1 MERKQELK
9 PTPLDQLAK
18 MNQEV
23 VALPGWT
30 DDVPFYA
37 RLRKLSLYDL
47 IQAGKIPNE
56 LLEIANEFALPRQG
70 HNPVAKL
77 DKEGKL
83 DGDGIKK
90 FHQFLDHVA
99 RLALIEPTYDQV
111 VEHAGCITQE
121 QKQAILL
128 YAIAGVRVLESFR
141 SQPRPSNAGGGDS
154 ENVGSQT
161 E

>member
-1 MERKQELK
+1 MERKHELK

-23 VALPGWT
+23 VPLPGWT
-30 DDVPFYA
+30 DDVPFFA
-37 RLRKLSLYDL
+37 RLRKLSLYDM
-47 IQAGKIPNE
+47 IQTGKIPNE

-77 DKEGKL
+77 DKDGKL
-83 DGDGIKK
+83 DGDGVKK
-90 FHQFLDHVA
+90 FHEFLDHVA
-99 RLALIEPTYDQV
+99 RLSLIEPTYDQV
-111 VEHAGCITQE
+111 VEHAGCVTQE

-128 YAIAGVRVLESFR
+128 YAVAGVRALDSFR
-141 SQPRPSNAGGGDS
+141 SQPGPSNADGGNS
-154 ENVGSQT
+154 ESVGSQA